1 MKPRAIFTVVLV
13 FVVACGGS
21 KETGTVQAKA
31 KQQPAPQANS
41 IDQLLAPIALYPD
54 QLLAQIL
61 MCAGSPAKVTEL
73 DQWLKA
79 NASLK
84 GTALQNAAVKQG
96 FDPEFV
102 ALSLFPP
109 VVARMADQIAWTTL
123 VGQAFAANK
132 STVFDAIQRLRHQA
146 QMVGTLK
153 DTPQQDVET
162 KQTSSGQDVIVI
174 EPANPQVVYV
184 PQYNPEVVYTQAP
197 ATNVTNVTNVTVVE
211 DDNGAEAAA
220 AGLIGFTAGIAIGA
234 SMNNSYYYGPY
245 GWHGGAY
252 MYNDAWNDYYDH
264 REDAREDWMD
274 HREDISEERSD
285 RLENRSEQRTD
296 RAENAQSNRTERAEN
311 RAENPGQAQ
320 QRAQNAQAQRQQ
332 SGASTQSAS
341 TQRSTQRTGS
351 AEARGYGGTQ
361 STQQRGSAD
370 AFSGY
375 SSGSSQRASSSRGQA
390 SRSSSRGGGSRGG
403 GGGRRR

>member
-1 MKPRAIFTVVLV
+1 MKARAIFTVALA

-21 KETGTVQAKA
+21 KEGGTVQAKA

-61 MCAGSPAKVTEL
+61 MCAGAPAKVTEL

-102 ALSLFPP
+102 ALSLFPQ
-109 VVARMADQIAWTTL
+109 VVTRMADQIAWTTL
-123 VGQAFAANK
+123 LGQAFAANK
-132 STVFDAIQRLRHQA
+132 TTVFDAIQRLRHQA

-197 ATNVTNVTNVTVVE
+197 ATN
-211 DDNGAEAAA
+211 
-220 AGLIGFTAGIAIGA
+220 
-234 SMNNSYYYGPY
+234 
-245 GWHGGAY
+245 
-252 MYNDAWNDYYDH
+252 
-264 REDAREDWMD
+264 
-274 HREDISEERSD
+274 
-285 RLENRSEQRTD
+285 
-296 RAENAQSNRTERAEN
+296 
-311 RAENPGQAQ
+311 
-320 QRAQNAQAQRQQ
+320 
-332 SGASTQSAS
+332 
-341 TQRSTQRTGS
+341 
-351 AEARGYGGTQ
+351 
-361 STQQRGSAD
+361 
-370 AFSGY
+370 
-375 SSGSSQRASSSRGQA
+375 
-390 SRSSSRGGGSRGG
+390 
-403 GGGRRR
+403 